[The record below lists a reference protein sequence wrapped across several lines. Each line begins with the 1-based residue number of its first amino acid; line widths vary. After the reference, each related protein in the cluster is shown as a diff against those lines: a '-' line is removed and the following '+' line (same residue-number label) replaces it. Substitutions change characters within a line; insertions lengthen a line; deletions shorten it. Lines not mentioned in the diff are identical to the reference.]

1 MWHVAPPNLPSI
13 ISLYKGKNIKNI
25 LRDQL
30 VDANSESSKSHGNIS
45 NAHDHFGVNMDTLNL
60 DLFLS
65 LIQLWC
71 KYGLFFCFNL
81 MDLADP

>member
-65 LIQLWC
+65 LIQL
-71 KYGLFFCFNL
+71 
-81 MDLADP
+81 